1 MFPTL
6 WASNRRTWAGLI
18 EVVGQLDGL
27 HDLTSLR
34 DAKRFITPH
43 GRAGS
48 RLIRGSRPA
57 RLEPLLDPGAE

>member
-1 MFPTL
+1 M
-6 WASNRRTWAGLI
+6 AGLI